1 MDSAWNLFNLNG
13 RDRFDSRPALIRT
26 FTEAA
31 QWINSAALPLE
42 SLNEKRNRIHL
53 LYAEDPPFYLSWRI
67 SPNRNDIIGIGNYDE
82 NARPNLLLQKG
93 VENFIIE
100 KLNDEETTGILA
112 MDRLAFRVISK
123 FKDLLNTKYLHY
135 FLAIRKDIVHD
146 LSLTAVP

>member
-31 QWINSAALPLE
+31 YWINGLALPF
-42 SLNEKRNRIHL
+42 SALNEKRNQIHL
-53 LYAEDPPFYLSWRI
+53 LYAEGPPFYLSWQI
-67 SPNRNDIIGIGNYDE
+67 SPNRKVEGVRNYSE

-112 MDRLAFRVISK
+112 MDRCAFRVISK
-123 FKDLLNTKYLHY
+123 FKGLLNTKYLHY